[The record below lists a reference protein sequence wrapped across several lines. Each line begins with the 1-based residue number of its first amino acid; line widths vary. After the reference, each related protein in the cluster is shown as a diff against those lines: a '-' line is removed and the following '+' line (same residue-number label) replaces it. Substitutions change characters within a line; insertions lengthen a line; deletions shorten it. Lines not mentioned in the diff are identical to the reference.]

1 MNAAGR
7 IGLLGGTLDPI
18 HLGHVE
24 TAKAAR
30 AALGLERV
38 TILPSRVPP
47 HRALQPIASRYHRFA
62 MSALA
67 VNGVDGLA
75 VSDLELCAPG
85 PSYTADTLTRFR
97 ESSGLAA
104 SQVFFITGAD
114 AFAEIATWHRYPEV
128 LGLANFVVVSRPGFP
143 AEAMRERLR
152 ELGGT
157 MITVPGSGFGVPGS
171 GSGFGVPGSG
181 SGFGVPGSGS
191 GFGASGSGSGF
202 GASGSGSGFG
212 ASGLQRIFLVDASTP
227 DVSSTEVRRRLDAG
241 EPLNGLVPASVEAHI
256 RQHGLYRKTSAIPA
270 ADHLHGQN

>member
-181 SGFGVPGSGS
+181 SGFGASGSGS